1 MHKFRPIPVYLPATP
16 VTGGQLGFP
25 VLVVLCGRFSPLFW
39 CALPVDEIGSV
50 AILPTTQRSY
60 FEYGI

>member
-25 VLVVLCGRFSPLFW
+25 VLVVLCGRFSPLLVGH
-39 CALPVDEIGSV
+39 AGGVGV
-50 AILPTTQRSY
+50 GAILATAQRSY